1 MTHHTPHKIIS
12 AILALL
18 FVSLACQTFQLPAA
32 PTGTPSGIANQTLTG
47 PTSEPTVQAP
57 PISSNEP
64 YEITGTFAYTN
75 DIITTYYV
83 ENEVALVDMYG
94 FVTRDLQWIIPV
106 SSQTLGFLHI
116 DTANKTGSYSLQL
129 PEVPTGQFADVDNN
143 GKQDTGVQIFAV
155 SYWPNLTG
163 GPYAEGDDQSR
174 GWPNYLASVRTDPES
189 QDEVIGGNLVV
200 WSPDD
205 KQQFPTGFG
214 SDGKLFTADDPVG
227 SIPVGY
233 SIVNLDTKPFTVSQ
247 PAKPD
252 LTLYEPPDAA
262 IKDFSNDSYTQAF
275 DALVTFLRTDYAF
288 NGIPGKQPDWD
299 QLVAQIKPR
308 VQQAEQNH
316 DSMAFYEALRDFTYA
331 FQDGHVGL
339 NGGSLSQQ
347 DFQAN
352 YLGNL
357 GFTARVLDNNQV
369 MVNSILPSGP
379 AAAAGMQAGAILT
392 QFNGQ
397 PVMNVI
403 DAEPLFFG
411 QQSSEAGILYNKTIM
426 LNRTKMGAQASVT
439 FTNPGGQSRTVTLT
453 AISEVDSLLQELGYD
468 QVQALLP
475 VELQTLTVNG
485 SDIGYIKISS
495 NYDDLNLIIRL
506 FQRGLEEFQA
516 NKVAGIIIDLRYN
529 SGGANLGLA
538 GFLTDQTIQ
547 LGQMEYYN
555 SSTGKFEPEGVPDQV
570 TPNEEQYHFDK
581 MALLVGLSCASAC
594 ELEAYGFSQVP
605 GMIVVGQ
612 YPTGGIEAE
621 VSRGQI
627 KMPEGISMQFPTGR
641 EILPDGSLFLEGQGV
656 QPTLKVPVDQSS
668 VLSSDDV
675 VLQAAENTIL
685 GK

>member
-1 MTHHTPHKIIS
+1 MTHHTPRKIVS
-12 AILALL
+12 AILALV
-18 FVSLACQTFQLPAA
+18 FASLACQIFQLPIA
-32 PTGTPSGIANQTLTG
+32 PTGTPPGTANQIVVAS
-47 PTSEPTVQAP
+47 TSEPTVQAP
-57 PISSNEP
+57 PISFNEP
-64 YEITGTFAYTN
+64 YQITGAFTYTN

-94 FVTRDLQWIIPV
+94 FVIRDMEWVIPV

-116 DTANKTGSYSLQL
+116 DPANKTGSYSLQL
-129 PEVPTGQFADVDNN
+129 PEVPTGQFADVSHDN
-143 GKQDTGVQIFAV
+143 KQDTGVQIFAV

-163 GPYAEGDDQSR
+163 GPFAEGDDRQR
-174 GWPNYLASVRTDPES
+174 GWPNYLASVRTDPEN
-189 QDEVIGGNLVV
+189 QDEVIGGELVI

-214 SDGKLFTADDPVG
+214 SDGKLFTVDDPLG

-233 SIVNLDTKPFTVSQ
+233 SIVNLDTQPFTVSQ
-247 PAKPD
+247 PAKPE

-262 IKDFSNDSYTQAF
+262 VKDFSSDSYSQAF
-275 DALVTFLRTDYAF
+275 DALVTFLRSDYAF
-288 NGIPGKQPDWD
+288 NGIQGKQPNWD
-299 QLVAQIKPR
+299 QLTAQIRPR
-308 VQQAEQNH
+308 LQQAEQNH

-331 FQDGHVGL
+331 FQDGHVGID
-339 NGGSLSQQ
+339 GGRFAQQ

-357 GFTARVLDNNQV
+357 GFTARVLDDGRV
-369 MVNSILPSGP
+369 MVNSILPTGP
-379 AAAAGMQAGAILT
+379 AKAAGMQAGAILT

-397 PVMNVI
+397 PVMDVI
-403 DAEPLFFG
+403 NTEPLFFG

-426 LNRTKMGAQASVT
+426 LNRTKVGAQATVT

-453 AISEVDSLLQELGYD
+453 AISEVDSLLQELGYN
-468 QVQALLP
+468 QAQALVP

-516 NKVAGIIIDLRYN
+516 NKVAGIIIDLSYN

-538 GFLTDQTIQ
+538 GFLTDQIIP
-547 LGQMEYYN
+547 LGQMEYYS
-555 SSTGKFEPEGVPDQV
+555 SSTGKFEPEGVPDRV

-581 MALLVGLSCASAC
+581 MALLVGLNCASAC

-605 GMIVVGQ
+605 GMTVVGQ
-612 YPTGGIEAE
+612 YPTSGIEAE

-641 EILPDGSLFLEGQGV
+641 EVLPDGSLFLEGQGV
-656 QPTLKVPVDQSS
+656 QPTLKVPVNQST
-668 VLSSDDV
+668 VLSGGDV
-675 VLQAAENTIL
+675 VLQAAENAIL

>member
-1 MTHHTPHKIIS
+1 MTHHTPHKIVA
-12 AILALL
+12 AILALVL
-18 FVSLACQTFQLPAA
+18 ASLACQTFQLPVA
-32 PTGTPSGIANQTLTG
+32 PTGTPPGTAIQTLVG

-57 PISSNEP
+57 PISFNEP
-64 YEITGTFAYTN
+64 YEITGTFTYTN
-75 DIITTYYV
+75 DIITSYYV

-94 FVTRDLQWIIPV
+94 FVIRDMEWIIPV
-106 SSQTLGFLHI
+106 SSQTLGFLQI
-116 DTANKTGSYSLQL
+116 DTANKTGSYTLQL
-129 PEVPTGQFADVDNN
+129 PEVPTGQFADVSNDN
-143 GKQDTGVQIFAV
+143 KQDTGVQIFAV

-163 GPYAEGDDQSR
+163 GPYAEGDDQQR
-174 GWPNYLASVRTDPES
+174 GWPNYLASVRTDPEN
-189 QDEVIGGNLVV
+189 QDEVTGGELVV

-227 SIPVGY
+227 PIPVGY
-233 SIVNLDTKPFTVSQ
+233 SIVNLDTQTFTVSQ

-262 IKDFSNDSYTQAF
+262 VKDFSNDSYTQAF
-275 DALVTFLRTDYAF
+275 DALMTFLRTHYAF
-288 NGIPGKQPDWD
+288 NGIQGKQPNWD
-299 QLVAQIKPR
+299 QLVAQIRPR

-316 DSMAFYEALRDFTYA
+316 DGMAFYGALRDFTYA
-331 FQDGHVGL
+331 FKDGHVGI

-357 GFTARVLDNNQV
+357 SFTARILDNGQV
-369 MVNSILPSGP
+369 MVNSILPNGP
-379 AAAAGMQAGAILT
+379 AEAAGMQAGAILT
-392 QFNGQ
+392 QFDSQ
-397 PVMNVI
+397 PVMDVI
-403 DAEPLFFG
+403 NAEPLFFR

-426 LNRTKMGAQASVT
+426 LNRTKVGAQATVT
-439 FTNPGGQSRTVTLT
+439 FTNPGGQSQTATLT
-453 AISEVDSLLQELGYD
+453 AVSEVDSLLQELGYD
-468 QVQALLP
+468 QIQALLP

-538 GFLTDQTIQ
+538 GFLTNQIIP
-547 LGQMEYYN
+547 LGQLEYYS

-581 MALLVGLSCASAC
+581 MALLVGLDCASAC
-594 ELEAYGFSQVP
+594 ELEAYGFGQVP

-612 YPTGGIEAE
+612 YPTSGIEAE

-627 KMPEGISMQFPTGR
+627 KMPEGISMQFPIGR
-641 EILPDGSLFLEGQGV
+641 EVLPDGSLFLEGKGV
-656 QPTLKVPVDQSS
+656 QPTIKVPVDQSTA
-668 VLSSDDV
+668 LSRDDV
-675 VLQAAENTIL
+675 VLQAAENAIL